1 MLRIPSKKL
10 LAQRRPTPHEVFL
23 IMDAYKW
30 DNRVRFVVRH
40 MYDTDNNGYL
50 DVNDFECLALK
61 YTIYEGKGK
70 YNVELHDKNKKVMH
84 DLWTEMSEL
93 ADYNRDGNV
102 TVEEFKQGVQ
112 GVCMGKT
119 FEQFPQSL
127 KHAINCKFHAT
138 DVNCDGLVSL
148 EEFRLDC
155 VNRSAFQ
162 DIKEIDD
169 CYDKL
174 VNDADKAA
182 GGINQARYQELYAQF
197 IGSPESDVPGCYL
210 FGPLTVFE

>member
-1 MLRIPSKKL
+1 
-10 LAQRRPTPHEVFL
+10 
-23 IMDAYKW
+23 MDAYKW

-61 YTIYEGKGK
+61 YTIYEGKGA
-70 YNVELHDKNKKVMH
+70 YNAEVHARNKAIMH
-84 DLWTEMSEL
+84 DLWHEMAEL

-112 GVCMGKT
+112 SVCMGKT

-127 KHAINCKFHAT
+127 KHAINCKYHAT
-138 DVNCDGLVSL
+138 DINGDGLVTV
-148 EEFRLDC
+148 EEFRMDC

-162 DIKEIDD
+162 EVKEIDD
-169 CYDKL
+169 CYEKL
-174 VNDADKAA
+174 LTDADKKA
-182 GGINQARYQELYAQF
+182 GGISLGRYQELYAQF
-197 IGSPESDVPGCYL
+197 IGSPDTDVPGAYL
-210 FGPLTVFE
+210 FGPLILNE